1 MNPAIFIAGVAALL
15 LATGAARAAEDTR
28 KWIWRCSF
36 PHTPSEEQEAEAEDA
51 VNGGRMLHTATA
63 ITQEPCH
70 CHGVRNCLIL
80 PT

>member
-1 MNPAIFIAGVAALL
+1 MYGGVLSSIPQ
-15 LATGAARAAEDTR
+15 ARN
-28 KWIWRCSF
+28 KKLK
-36 PHTPSEEQEAEAEDA
+36 PSAA
-51 VNGGRMLHTATA
+51 VNGGRTLHTATA